1 MFRRS
6 SVVLVD
12 TPGFGDT
19 GKSDLEILAMIS
31 EWLGK
36 DPCFQLFFT
45 FTAYQTTILVGT
57 PLKDLQVSQELCGRH
72 DLSRVILVTTMWDQ
86 VEHEVGEERLR
97 ELKNGYWKAMRLRG
111 ATTFKHLNNQE
122 SAIQLITWIH
132 SAQVRLQLEISDS
145 IKSGLSE
152 TAAGWELCFHL
163 EELAERELELRRAIQ
178 AETEGANQ
186 KTAEDLGKEYA
197 EVKAQL
203 ESTLT
208 QARAWTL
215 IELKR
220 RFRKSIR

>member
-1 MFRRS
+1 MFEGS

-19 GKSDLEILAMIS
+19 GKSDLEVLAMLS

-36 DPCFQLFFT
+36 EYAEKPMLS
-45 FTAYQTTILVGT
+45 AILYFHRISDNHTVGT

-97 ELKNGYWKAMRLRG
+97 ELKNGYWKAVRLRG
-111 ATTFKHLNNQE
+111 STTFKHLNTQE
-122 SAIQLITWIH
+122 SAIQLLGSIVRWEKEA
-132 SAQVRLQLEISDS
+132 AQVQSQLKISDS

-163 EELAERELELRRAIQ
+163 EELAERE
-178 AETEGANQ
+178 
-186 KTAEDLGKEYA
+186 
-197 EVKAQL
+197 
-203 ESTLT
+203 
-208 QARAWTL
+208 
-215 IELKR
+215 
-220 RFRKSIR
+220 